1 MKKHTTRRLSR
12 PLIAGHGRDGRCL
25 YDPEAK
31 RELVRICLQ
40 PGISVAE
47 VALEHGINANL
58 LRKWIGLYRE
68 TGYSDPNSSLALSVF
83 APVLSLGAE
92 KPAEPVLSV
101 MFANGVK
108 LELPSVALSD
118 LPLIL
123 NALAELPCSV
133 SNRD

>member
-1 MKKHTTRRLSR
+1 MKEHNTRLSR

-31 RELVRICLQ
+31 RELVRLCLQ
-40 PGISVAE
+40 PGTSVAK

-58 LRKWIGLYRE
+58 LRKWIGVYRE
-68 TGYSDPNSSLALSVF
+68 KTSSAPNPSAVLPVF
-83 APVLSLGAE
+83 APVIPLATQKLVSTS
-92 KPAEPVLSV
+92 LSV
-101 MFANGVK
+101 ALSNGVK

-123 NALAELPCSV
+123 NALAELPCSA